1 MSLTQRIVSAMVL
14 GLLIGGSMNLLLA
27 GEILAQGLE
36 AWITKYLIDGF
47 FDTVGQIF
55 VNSLKLM
62 VVPLVFVSLL
72 CGMAS
77 LGGGSRMGLLAGKT
91 LCLYLLTTAVAISLA
106 LSFAL
111 ILGPGND
118 INLAEASEFA
128 AKEAPP
134 LKTTLINIFPSN
146 PVAAMAEGQVLQVIV
161 FALLIGLASSKS
173 GDAGRRLLNFFD
185 DLNKVIMETVMLL
198 MVLAPYGIFCFLLY
212 LCDDLFVRP

>member
-128 AKEAPP
+128 IATPFGSRP
-134 LKTTLINIFPSN
+134 TWHNPFGSHLPTSPINLRKRHYANATNEIFLEN
-146 PVAAMAEGQVLQVIV
+146 PGPRPGSRP
-161 FALLIGLASSKS
+161 GL
-173 GDAGRRLLNFFD
+173 
-185 DLNKVIMETVMLL
+185 
-198 MVLAPYGIFCFLLY
+198 
-212 LCDDLFVRP
+212 